1 MRQRWVEEQSV
12 QLEMNRQNIAD
23 LQGLQTTVVEGD
35 EE

>member
-1 MRQRWVEEQSV
+1 MRQRWVEKQSV
-12 QLEMNRQNIAD
+12 QLGMNRQNIAD

>member
-1 MRQRWVEEQSV
+1 MRQRWVEKRSV
-12 QLEMNRQNIAD
+12 QLGTKSKNIAD